1 MLERGGWEETDS
13 RVGVAD
19 NCMPCAHL
27 PTGRS
32 SLSSGSQPSKLV
44 YMRVSSR
51 STWVRNAVATSQ
63 VECMMFIFTHPPP
76 GTPWGPY
83 VALDCRPGEPA
94 RASHTRH
101 PTLRHSRSPAT
112 RPSMRTVTPRRSGR
126 PSPNQPHSSPY
137 SPSPRAHAAAP
148 TRRTLRARLR
158 RDHTPGNTARMLGR
172 DHANPQPLRPATTAM
187 AQPSRHASTLYTYTH
202 IRTHAHVRLPPRRPP
217 PADSARWL
225 SAERQSCR
233 PREAAQLMRAL
244 RPAEAAA
251 QAIGAAP
258 RRRPPGWAAVAAG
271 GAAGAGVKVRGEVVG
286 AAGV

>member
-1 MLERGGWEETDS
+1 MLSPR
-13 RVGVAD
+13 
-19 NCMPCAHL
+19 
-27 PTGRS
+27 
-32 SLSSGSQPSKLV
+32 LSSYSHPHHQAHHGAPTWH
-44 YMRVSSR
+44 
-51 STWVRNAVATSQ
+51 STAVRESP
-63 VECMMFIFTHPPP
+63 H
-76 GTPWGPY
+76 
-83 VALDCRPGEPA
+83 A
-94 RASHTRH
+94 RATHV
-101 PTLRHSRSPAT
+101 T
-112 RPSMRTVTPRRSGR
+112 RPSATRGAPLRGLACAQSHLAARR

-172 DHANPQPLRPATTAM
+172 DHANPQPPRPATTAM

-258 RRRPPGWAAVAAG
+258 RRRPPGWAAVALRPAEAAAQAIGAAPRRRPPGWAAVAAG